1 MRNYIFVILV
11 ILLSGCVAPYSYK
24 SISNND
30 PEIVFGERMG
40 DVGNRG
46 FNIKVIDVSA
56 RDCKD
61 FTNAG
66 VVSNNNKYFDKTKT
80 IRTPAGKAIAIRS
93 YLTLP
98 GATCQ
103 PGVKMFTPE
112 SDGKYS
118 VDIGVTGNI
127 CFLSIARIDK
137 SGKIEEV
144 KDFTVL
150 PECNKF

>member
-1 MRNYIFVILV
+1 MRNYKIVILA

-46 FNIKVIDVSA
+46 FNVKVNDISA

-61 FTNAG
+61 FTNVG

-93 YLTLP
+93 YLTFA

-103 PGVKMFTPE
+103 PGVKMFTPKT
-112 SDGKYS
+112 DGKYS
-118 VDIGVTGNI
+118 VDIGLTGNI
-127 CFLSIARIDK
+127 CFLSIAEIDR

-144 KDFTVL
+144 KEYTVL